1 MTTGSSEAN
10 VEPPSK
16 RSRLL
21 SEDKVFADGLFD
33 QEAEL
38 TKQIKESEP
47 YKHGVINPL
56 FNEDLLKNVRSEIES
71 QLHFSKKETDIYK
84 VFQTGDL
91 ANISALED
99 EELGKIKSLAKLR
112 DGLYSK
118 EFRDFLSRVTN
129 SGPLSGSKKDL
140 SINVYQKGCH
150 LLNHDD
156 VIGTR
161 RISYILYLVEDPW
174 NEKWGGA
181 LRLFPT
187 LKANIPATDW
197 TKSIPPHWNQL
208 AFFKVQ
214 PGLSFHDVEEVYV
227 DKPRLSISG
236 WFHIPQEGE
245 EGYVEGEKEEGL
257 SSLKQLEVTDE
268 EFDFPK
274 KKFSAPEN
282 EIGDDYKLNDDD
294 LKYLSTYLDGSLL
307 DEDDLSK
314 LSDDFCENSMI
325 TLKPFLNEGYAKKVK
340 KAIERDDLTMPTT
353 SDTIAK
359 PWDVARPP
367 HKARYMYLDSEAT
380 SKAEAGKE
388 SDATEALHEVTKMF
402 KSNAFM
408 KWLKRLST
416 LTPIGSYALARRFR
430 PGYDF
435 TLATTSD
442 SSQATLEAVLNLTPS
457 KGWKDGEV
465 GGYDL
470 AMTVDE
476 EAELDPAVYR
486 SGNDQEEEDGLLFNN
501 QIDFNSLS
509 LIVRDEG
516 ILRFIKYVSKNAP
529 GSRWDVSCEWQVES
543 DEDEGNDGDSGDGE
557 DDEEK
562 QEETRKI

>member
-1 MTTGSSEAN
+1 MTTGTLEVN

-16 RSRLL
+16 RSKLS
-21 SEDKVFADGLFD
+21 SEDKVFADGLFSK
-33 QEAEL
+33 EAEL
-38 TKQIKESEP
+38 TKQIEESAP

-56 FNEDLLKNVRSEIES
+56 FDDDLLKKVRSEIES

-91 ANISALED
+91 ANISALGD
-99 EELGKIKSLAKLR
+99 EELKKIESLAKLR

-118 EFRDFLSRVTN
+118 EFRDFLSRATN
-129 SGPLSGSKKDL
+129 SGPLSGLKKDL

-257 SSLKQLEVTDE
+257 SSLKQLEVTDD

-274 KKFSAPEN
+274 KTFSACEN
-282 EIGDDYKLNDDD
+282 EIGDDDMLSDDD
-294 LKYLSTYLDGSLL
+294 KKYLSTYLDGALL
-307 DEDDLSK
+307 DSDDLSK
-314 LSDDFCENSMI
+314 LSDSFCENSMI
-325 TLKPFLNEGYAKKVK
+325 TLKPFLNKEYAQKVK
-340 KAIERDDLTMPTT
+340 KTIEKDDLTMPTT
-353 SDTIAK
+353 SDTITR

-367 HKARYMYLDSEAT
+367 HKARYMYLDSSEA
-380 SKAEAGKE
+380 SGKVKASGENE
-388 SDATEALHEVTKMF
+388 TTDILQEVTKMF
-402 KSNAFM
+402 KSEAFM
-408 KWLKRLST
+408 KWLKQLST
-416 LTPIGSYALARRFR
+416 LTPIKSYALARRFR

-442 SSQATLEAVLNLTPS
+442 SPQATLEAVLNLTPS

-470 AMTVDE
+470 AMTVDD

-486 SGNDQEEEDGLLFNN
+486 SGNDQDDEDGLLFNN
-501 QIDFNSLS
+501 QIEFNSLS

-529 GSRWDVSCEWQVES
+529 GSRWDISCEWQVK
-543 DEDEGNDGDSGDGE
+543 N
-557 DDEEK
+557 DEEEDSESG
-562 QEETRKI
+562 QNEEEPVEKGENGN